1 MNYFEQHRKEL
12 SRIGTR
18 KQRGLA
24 HTQQATPQNKEK
36 LFFQCKKCD
45 SSITNDEFAS
55 QLYICPHCNEHYR
68 MNPPRRIRHLLD
80 DETFRELN
88 PYVVS
93 DDPLK
98 FPEYGFKMQELH
110 DKGVQEAVV
119 TGTGRIHGISVAIGV
134 MDTRFFMGSM
144 GVAVGEKLTQLIEL
158 ATKKKLPL
166 VLICASGGARMQEGI
181 LSLMQMA
188 KTSAAIQKHNKAG
201 LLYISVLTNP
211 TTGGVTASFASLGDI
226 ILAEPKALIGFAGPR
241 VIEQTIKQTLPE
253 GFQRSEYLLD
263 HGFIDH
269 IVPRKEMRN
278 TLGQILTIHS
288 RPTKLEKRGKRT

>member
-1 MNYFEQHRKEL
+1 MNYFEKHRKEL

-18 KQRGLA
+18 KQSGLLRTNPV
-24 HTQQATPQNKEK
+24 TQSVPEK
-36 LFFQCKKCD
+36 LFFQCKKCEAT
-45 SSITNDEFAS
+45 STNDDFAS
-55 QLYICPHCNEHYR
+55 NLYICPHCDEHYR
-68 MNPPRRIRHLLD
+68 MNVPRRIRNLLD
-80 DETFRELN
+80 EDSFRELN
-88 PYVVS
+88 PYLTS

-98 FPEYGFKMQELH
+98 FPDYQEKMQEFY
-110 DKGVQEAVV
+110 DKGIQEAVV
-119 TGTGRIHGISVAIGV
+119 TGTGKIHGIPVAIGV
-134 MDTRFFMGSM
+134 MDTRFLMGSM
-144 GVAVGEKLTQLIEL
+144 GVAVGEKITLLIEL

-166 VLICASGGARMQEGI
+166 LLVCGSGGARMQEGI

-201 LLYISVLTNP
+201 LLYVSILTNP

-253 GFQRSEYLLD
+253 GFQRSEYLLE

-269 IVPRKEMRN
+269 IVSRREMRA
-278 TLGQILTIHS
+278 TLIQILTIHTKS
-288 RPTKLEKRGKRT
+288 GKLEKRAKN